1 MIRTRFFDDKN
12 TLFWGGSM
20 AKMDLGVKEKETTT
34 SMASDGKTS
43 SAFSGNRRWLAGRL

>member
-1 MIRTRFFDDKN
+1 VRI
-12 TLFWGGSM
+12 

-43 SAFSGNRRWLAGRL
+43 NAFSGNRRWLAGRL